1 MAGGNSVEPISTTYY
16 VVSDL
21 QVGLQTGST
30 RLLYVTWKW
39 NKEHTKNFKVT
50 WKYYTGDGVWFI
62 GNESDVD
69 KPSGSSAVRETYS
82 APENALRVSCTV
94 LPVSE
99 TYEKTTQ
106 MGNSKG
112 YLTYNATYWKARN
125 ATVYYNFN
133 NFEMPAKPST
143 PSVTIDGNYKLVASL
158 NVSDTNTQI
167 IEFEVV
173 KNNTTVISSGQVKV
187 KTQYASYQVAVAA
200 GGEYKV
206 RCRALRKVTMKANND
221 TGYNASGVKGTTG
234 VEITGSR
241 QEYVYS
247 DWSDYSTNLGT
258 VPVAPTRIKSHEVD
272 TPTSLYLTWDRVQN
286 ADEYTVEYA
295 TSKRFFDTSSST
307 KSQTVTATTAYIEG
321 LDTGTTWYFR
331 LKAKNAQG
339 ESGWS
344 EIYSVIMGSVP
355 AAPTTWSETS
365 TALVGDNVRLYWVH
379 NSEDGS
385 KQEDAKIQV
394 KIDNGDWQEYA
405 PTYKSETQGEASYL
419 NYQTYSTETENIK
432 DSEDANILDSSGK
445 AITSTAYTSYAEGMV
460 IRWRVSTKGIMSTGG
475 REDGFSEWST
485 ERVVTLYAPPS
496 VELTVTDTAGSS
508 TAVYTYTKFPI
519 YVNANAFPSTQRAV
533 GWNLSIIANSS
544 YDSYDDV
551 GRRVVVVAGDEVFS
565 KYIPGGSNSISG
577 VLNANDVDLENEQ
590 SYTIKMTVSMN
601 SGLRAEAQQVIETQW
616 TSNNLWPNA
625 EIAID
630 SETLC
635 AYIRPFAVDD
645 YGELVANTTLSV
657 YRREYDGRFVEI
669 NTGIDNSKQTVVTDP
684 HPSLNY
690 ARYRIVAISNTTG
703 QIGFYDLPGE
713 RVGETGIVIQWDEEW
728 SDFDVPSGDSD
739 GIAEAVW
746 TGSMLKLPYNVKVSE
761 STSID
766 KSLVEYIGRSA
777 PVSYYGTQLGVSG
790 SWSSEFPATDQDT
803 IYALRRLQI
812 YKGDCYV
819 REPNG
824 VGYWASVN
832 VSFNKDYSSLLI
844 PVTLDVTR
852 VEGGI

>member
-1 MAGGNSVEPISTTYY
+1 MAGGNSVEPINTTYY

-21 QVGLQTGST
+21 QIGLQTGSS
-30 RLLYVTWKW
+30 RLLYATWKW
-39 NKEHTKNFKVT
+39 NKDYTKNFKVT

-241 QEYVYS
+241 QEYVSS
-247 DWSDYSTNLGT
+247 DWSDYSSNLGT

-272 TPTSLYLTWDRVQN
+272 TPTSLYLTWDQV
-286 ADEYTVEYA
+286 ATATEYTVEYT

-344 EIYSVIMGSVP
+344 EIYSVIMGAVP
-355 AAPTTWSETS
+355 APPTTWSETS
-365 TALVGDNVRLYWVH
+365 TAIVGDMVRLYWVH

-385 KQEDAKIQV
+385 KQEEAKIQV

-419 NYQTYSTETENIK
+419 NYNTFITITDNIT
-432 DSEDANILDSSGK
+432 DSSNNDVTDNDTNPIVGE
-445 AITSTAYTSYAEGMV
+445 AHIDYPEGMI
-460 IRWRVSTKGIMSTGG
+460 IRWRVSTRGVMTTGG
-475 REDGFSEWST
+475 RENGFSEWST
-485 ERVVTLYAPPS
+485 ERVVTMYAPPTI
-496 VELTVTDTAGSS
+496 ELTVTNTSES
-508 TAVYTYTKFPI
+508 TMSVYTYTSFPI
-519 YVNANAFPSTQRAV
+519 YVKANAFPSTQLAV
-533 GWNLSIIANSS
+533 GWNLSIIANNS
-544 YDSYDDV
+544 YEAYDDV
-551 GRRVVVVAGDEVFS
+551 GRRTVVVAGDEVFS
-565 KYIPGGSNSISG
+565 EYIPGGSNSVSR
-577 VLNANDVDLENEQ
+577 VLNASDVDLENEQ
-590 SYTIKMTVSMN
+590 TYTIKMTVSMN
-601 SGLRAEAQQVIETQW
+601 SGLRAEAQQNIETQW
-616 TSNNLWPNA
+616 TSSNLWPNA

-645 YGELVANTTLSV
+645 EGELVANTTLSV

-669 NTGIDNSKQTVVTDP
+669 DTGIDNTKETVVTDP
-684 HPSLNY
+684 HPSLNF
-690 ARYRIVAISNTTG
+690 ARYRIVAISTDTG
-703 QIGFYDLPGE
+703 LIGFYDLPGE

-728 SDFDVPSGDSD
+728 SDFNVPSGDSD
-739 GIAEAVW
+739 GIAETVW